1 LVTFLRAVAREA
13 SADGVSPAAADGRT
27 AALRVLFVAV
37 IATAVW
43 FGVFPGASG
52 TFPWTAARSTAEP
65 GSGGQPEG

>member
-37 IATAVW
+37 IAIAVW
-43 FGVFPGASG
+43 FGVFPWRQRHV
-52 TFPWTAARSTAEP
+52 PVD
-65 GSGGQPEG
+65 GSAING